1 MANESSEE
9 RVVVREVDRKTQTR
23 LRVAELR
30 AETAKYR
37 AAIRKARDESRA
49 TERSERFAA
58 KMELQKIKANTSAT
72 EKARAGIAQ
81 AAPYMICILVLS
93 FIGMLASGAI
103 PSEATATASSLLVL
117 VLTALMSNL
126 RSIISESNGNGH
138 DEDDDHDK
146 PKPKPK
152 KE

>member
-1 MANESSEE
+1 MVESEVVKE
-9 RVVVREVDRKTQTR
+9 RIVERDPKLQAR
-23 LRVAELR
+23 LRGLELK

-37 AAIRKARDESRA
+37 AAIKKARDESRA